1 VIEDVKAGDL
11 TDSSA
16 LTKDDHTR
24 GRHAL
29 KNGEV
34 AVVTLAAG
42 AGSRWT
48 QGAGVVKALNPFC
61 RLGGRHRSFVET
73 HLAKSRKTAREC
85 GTPLPHI
92 FTTSYFSHEVTSR
105 FLEEYHNFGY
115 EGPLVLS
122 EGKSIGLR
130 MIPTVRDL
138 RFAWEE
144 MQQQTLDVQQQKVRD
159 SLRIALIGWAQS
171 AGEAADYTDNLPLQC
186 LHPVGHWYEVPN
198 LLRNGTLA
206 RLLEERPQLKTLVM
220 HNIDTVGMNVDPA
233 LLGRH
238 LASGAGLTFEVITR
252 RLEDRGGGLARVNGQ
267 LRLVEGLAM
276 PREEDEF
283 HLTYYNSNTCW
294 IDIDALLAAFKL
306 TRADLTDEAKT
317 TAAIRTLAAKMPTY
331 ITLKDV
337 KKRWGHGQEDVFPVC
352 QFEKLWVDMSQL
364 PSIETRYLAVPRL
377 RGQQLKEPAQLD
389 GWLRDGSATYLE
401 SLCEWEP
408 FLQEHRDA
416 LRCDVIA
423 ISDTGMVAPGIPTFG
438 YGLRGIACCEVTL
451 RGPKGDLHSGLF
463 GGAVANP
470 AAAISRL
477 VASLHDAGGR
487 VAIDGFY
494 DQVRPLESWE
504 REMWSGI
511 PGAGDADF
519 LKVTGSP
526 TLFGEP
532 GYSSAERTW
541 ARPTAEVN
549 GIGSGYQGEGSKT
562 VLPAE
567 AFVKL
572 SLRLVPDQCPEMI
585 MQQVEAHL
593 RQHCPPAVEIEIDN
607 GHYGAPYI
615 TDPNSKYGLAA
626 QAALRAA
633 FNAEPVLIREGGSIP
648 IVQTFRDILDT
659 DTLLLGLALPDAQ
672 IHAPNENFPVE
683 NFEAGVRINQAL
695 LLELAK

>member
-1 VIEDVKAGDL
+1 MSPDLEDLFAFLRFPSISTDSRHASDVKDCATWLLEKLDAMGL
-11 TDSSA
+11 RTE
-16 LTKDDHTR
+16 LH
-24 GRHAL
+24 
-29 KNGEV
+29 
-34 AVVTLAAG
+34 
-42 AGSRWT
+42 
-48 QGAGVVKALNPFC
+48 
-61 RLGGRHRSFVET
+61 ET
-73 HLAKSRKTAREC
+73 PKHPLVIARNAHLAGRR
-85 GTPLPHI
+85 
-92 FTTSYFSHEVTSR
+92 
-105 FLEEYHNFGY
+105 
-115 EGPLVLS
+115 
-122 EGKSIGLR
+122 
-130 MIPTVRDL
+130 
-138 RFAWEE
+138 
-144 MQQQTLDVQQQKVRD
+144 TLLIYGHYDVQPVDPLELWTSDPFQPEIRD
-159 SLRIALIGWAQS
+159 GLIWARG
-171 AGEAADYTDNLPLQC
+171 ATDNKGQMLAHVLGVEKLLRENNELPLN
-186 LHPVGHWYEVPN
+186 LIFLFEGEEEIGSPN
-198 LLRNGTLA
+198 LA
-206 RLLEERPQLKTLVM
+206 
-220 HNIDTVGMNVDPA
+220 
-233 LLGRH
+233 
-238 LASGAGLTFEVITR
+238 
-252 RLEDRGGGLARVNGQ
+252 
-267 LRLVEGLAM
+267 
-276 PREEDEF
+276 
-283 HLTYYNSNTCW
+283 
-294 IDIDALLAAFKL
+294 
-306 TRADLTDEAKT
+306 
-317 TAAIRTLAAKMPTY
+317 
-331 ITLKDV
+331 
-337 KKRWGHGQEDVFPVC
+337 
-352 QFEKLWVDMSQL
+352 
-364 PSIETRYLAVPRL
+364 
-377 RGQQLKEPAQLD
+377 
-389 GWLRDGSATYLE
+389 
-401 SLCEWEP
+401 P

-477 VASLHDAGGR
+477 VASLHDADGR
-487 VAIDGFY
+487 VAVDGFY

-593 RQHCPPAVEIEIDN
+593 RQHCPPGVEIEIDN

-683 NFEAGVRINQAL
+683 NFEAGVRVNQAL
-695 LLELAK
+695 LHELAK